1 MVTKESILAKT
12 HYGTGIYSHI
22 LRQFYPG
29 QTVMHI
35 TGRDCGY
42 CRNPW
47 HCDEPTLHIW
57 IEKLHP
63 EQNLSEELSH
73 HEDLMGYIE
82 PGDCFDF
89 AARYWE
95 LEGQPL
101 LDKINEELCL
111 HLEDGY
117 CAYEYQ
123 KKYIKPTGPAFSL
136 FDAPITNTVP
146 AAEVHL
152 RDIYALIT
160 SDEPREATRTL
171 RSITDPG
178 QKRMYKATHFRYATF
193 SGTFTSRSD
202 RDLKQHSG
210 LICIDF
216 DHLQHCDI
224 IRARLLED
232 QYFDTQLLF
241 TSPSGD
247 GLKWIIPIDI
257 LISPHAEYF
266 RAIAA
271 YVHETYGIEADR
283 SGKDISRACFL
294 PYDPDAFLNPKYR

>member
-1 MVTKESILAKT
+1 MITKDSILART

-29 QTVMHI
+29 QTVMQM
-35 TGRDCGY
+35 TGRDCGI

-57 IEKLHP
+57 TEKLHP
-63 EQNLSEELSH
+63 EQKLSDELAH
-73 HEDLMGYIE
+73 HEDLSGYIE

-111 HLEDGY
+111 HLEEGY
-117 CAYEYQ
+117 NPYAAPGS
-123 KKYIKPTGPAFSL
+123 KPIIRGPQFSL

-152 RDIYALIT
+152 KDIFDILTGDKAKAATAAL
-160 SDEPREATRTL
+160 RA
-171 RSITDPG
+171 ITDPR
-178 QKRMYKATHFRYATF
+178 QRRMYKATHFQYATF

-202 RDLKQHSG
+202 RDIKEHSG

-216 DHLQHCDI
+216 DHLQHRDI

-232 QYFDTQLLF
+232 EYFDTQLLF

-257 LISPHAEYF
+257 LTHTHAEWF

-271 YVHETYGIEADR
+271 YVQQTYGIEADR
-283 SGKDISRACFL
+283 SGKDISRACFI
-294 PYDPDAFLNPKYR
+294 PFDPDAFLNPKFR

>member
-1 MVTKESILAKT
+1 MLTKESILAKT

-63 EQNLSEELSH
+63 EQKLSDELSH

-101 LDKINEELCL
+101 LDKINEELHL

-123 KKYIKPTGPAFSL
+123 KKYIKPTGPLFSL
-136 FDAPITNTVP
+136 FDAPITNTRP
-146 AAEVHL
+146 AAEVYL
-152 RDIYALIT
+152 RDIQ
-160 SDEPREATRTL
+160 TRQMDSYGEYIVASV
-171 RSITDPG
+171 R
-178 QKRMYKATHFRYATF
+178 RMGLSTFR
-193 SGTFTSRSD
+193 
-202 RDLKQHSG
+202 
-210 LICIDF
+210 I
-216 DHLQHCDI
+216 
-224 IRARLLED
+224 
-232 QYFDTQLLF
+232 
-241 TSPSGD
+241 
-247 GLKWIIPIDI
+247 I
-257 LISPHAEYF
+257 LILTALRIPETGELSPTLYCTNEDFRTALKICDCIIVHIDKVFSQLPTVEENSGATPVSESTRQLQFSDTLPESFDRKEYL
-266 RAIAA
+266 RLAQSL
-271 YVHETYGIEADR
+271 GIPTPSADR
-283 SGKDISRACFL
+283 YVKKWLEEGRLEKVEHG
-294 PYDPDAFLNPKYR
+294 KYRKSTQ